1 LARDA
6 PSLEGSFS
14 GEGAGIF
21 AVRIAVTRR
30 AWSAPILWIA
40 LLAVLSIPDA
50 ALGRE
55 VGARLKE
62 FGIYTDIP
70 VRGQP
75 FYAVK
80 QRSVS
85 PSDKRATIYSE
96 WLLPG
101 PGYYTVQY
109 QIYGPSGALYLA
121 NTQPFDASEPVWPT
135 WFTFALPKGEKAK
148 AMAGA
153 WRAEIFLDGDRV
165 ATLDFRLAERD
176 RRVES
181 DASIAVFPFVVEDT
195 GNELDAGLA
204 AERAEALAVSASY
217 LASELQRL
225 FPRVIPPQQSRALL
239 GEPFTPA
246 DADKPAR
253 LFKIRQRLG
262 AELAIAGRVVVPD
275 AGLAKATLDV
285 TLVTLRTGRAE
296 RFTAALSERRPG
308 IGSRDVM
315 EELTI
320 ALLVQPSFVA
330 SLRTH
335 AIPPPK
341 PAVGEP
347 PALTAPAAAAA
358 PSPEPRRVKS
368 IPEIVKEQADAVVFV
383 RVTSKSGEQRVGT
396 GFVVRRTGEI
406 LTNFHLVE
414 DAGTIT
420 VRLRNE
426 DVYDEVTLVERDA
439 RRDIALIKVKGWNL
453 AVVTLGDSDP
463 VQVGERVVAIGNP
476 KGLEQTVADGLIS
489 AIRDTGKG
497 YKLFQMSVP
506 ISTGSSGGP
515 LFNMA
520 GEAIGIT
527 AAYLE
532 GGQNLNFAIPI
543 NYGLALLQG
552 TSLPKQGQVPAPPGS
567 SGGTVR

>member
-1 LARDA
+1 MTRTAWNAPIALIAVLTALGAPDA
-6 PSLEGSFS
+6 P
-14 GEGAGIF
+14 
-21 AVRIAVTRR
+21 
-30 AWSAPILWIA
+30 
-40 LLAVLSIPDA
+40 
-50 ALGRE
+50 LGRE

-62 FGIYTDIP
+62 FGIYTETP
-70 VRGQP
+70 VQGQP

-96 WLLPG
+96 WLLPA

-121 NTQPFDASEPVWPT
+121 NTQPFDASERVWPT
-135 WFTFALPKGEKAK
+135 WFTFAVPKGEKAK

-153 WRAEIFLDGDRV
+153 WRAEVFLDGDRL
-165 ATLDFRLAERD
+165 ATLDFELTDRE

-181 DASIAVFPFVVEDT
+181 DVSIAVFPFVVEDT
-195 GNELDAGLA
+195 GKDLDARLA

-239 GEPFTPA
+239 GEEFTPA

-253 LFKIRQRLG
+253 LFRVRQRLG

-275 AGLAKATLDV
+275 AGLAKVTLEV
-285 TLVTLRTGRAE
+285 TLVTLTTGRTE
-296 RFTAALSERRPG
+296 RFIAALSESRTA
-308 IGSRDVM
+308 ISSRDLM

-335 AIPPPK
+335 ATPPPK
-341 PAVGEP
+341 PAVSAPP
-347 PALTAPAAAAA
+347 PAAAPPAAAA
-358 PSPEPRRVKS
+358 PPPEPRGVKG

-383 RVTSKSGEQRVGT
+383 RVSTKGGEHRVGT
-396 GFVVRRTGEI
+396 GFVVRQTGEI

-414 DAGTIT
+414 DAKTIT
-420 VRLRNE
+420 VRLKNE
-426 DVYDEVTLVERDA
+426 DVYDEVALLERDP
-439 RRDIALIKVKGWNL
+439 RRDIALIKVRGWNL
-453 AVVTLGDSDP
+453 PVVRLGDSDP

-476 KGLEQTVADGLIS
+476 RGLEQTVADGLIS

-543 NYGLALLQG
+543 NYGLALFQDSSPSRQG
-552 TSLPKQGQVPAPPGS
+552 NMPAPHGS
-567 SGGTVR
+567 SGGAVR